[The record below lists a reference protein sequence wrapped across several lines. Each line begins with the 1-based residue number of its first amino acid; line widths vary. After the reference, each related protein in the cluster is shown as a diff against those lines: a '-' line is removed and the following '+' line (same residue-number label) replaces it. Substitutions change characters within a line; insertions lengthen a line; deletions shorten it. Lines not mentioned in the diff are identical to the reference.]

1 MKPFVSLICPIYNEE
16 KHIEKCVESL
26 LAQDYPRDRMEILF
40 VDGMSADRT
49 REILDAFQAKYAFI
63 RMFDNPGRTA
73 PYALNIG
80 IGVSQ
85 GEVVMR
91 VDAHSAYPP
100 DYVSRLAESLIR
112 LGADNVGGLW
122 NTLPAADTPVCRA
135 IAVASSHVF
144 GVGLSVHKVGADK
157 VRQVDTVPFGCFR
170 REVFDRVGLFD
181 TELTRNQDD
190 EFNGRIIKNGGR
202 IYLIPSVRI
211 DYTARD
217 TIGKAARMYYQY
229 GLFKPLVNKK
239 LGAPATLRQFFPALF
254 VLGIVAGAVWSVFS
268 PIILWIYLGVW
279 SLYLLFGVSFGVREA
294 ARFKDWRFIFTLP
307 CVFFV
312 IHTAYG
318 LGYWKGLYNV
328 LLRRPFRAGSNR

>member
-254 VLGIVAGAVWSVFS
+254 VLGIVAGAVWSIFS
-268 PIILWIYLGVW
+268 PVILWIYLGVW
-279 SLYLLFGVSFGVREA
+279 FLYLLLGVSFGVREA
-294 ARFKDWRFIFTLP
+294 GRLKDWRLVFSLP

-328 LLRRPFRAGSNR
+328 LFRRPFRAGSNR

>member
-144 GVGLSVHKVGADK
+144 GVGLSVHKVGVDK

-294 ARFKDWRFIFTLP
+294 GRLKDWRLVFSLP

-328 LLRRPFRAGSNR
+328 LFRRPFRAGSNR

>member
-254 VLGIVAGAVWSVFS
+254 VLGIVAGAVWSIFS
-268 PIILWIYLGVW
+268 PVILWIYLGVW
-279 SLYLLFGVSFGVREA
+279 FLYLLLGVSFGVREA
-294 ARFKDWRFIFTLP
+294 GRLKDWRLVFSLP

>member
-1 MKPFVSLICPIYNEE
+1 MKPFVSVICPVYNEE
-16 KHIEKCVESL
+16 KHLEKCVESL

-49 REILDAFQAKYAFI
+49 REILDAFQTKYPFI
-63 RMFDNPGRTA
+63 RVLDNPDRTA

-80 IGVSQ
+80 VGASQ

-122 NTLPAADTPVCRA
+122 NTLPAADTPVCWA

-144 GVGLSVHKVGADK
+144 GVGLSVHKIGANK
-157 VRQVDTVPFGCFR
+157 IRQVDTVPFGCFR
-170 REVFDRVGLFD
+170 RDVFDRVGLFD

-190 EFNGRIIKNGGR
+190 EFNGRIIKNGGK

-217 TIGKAARMYYQY
+217 TMAKAARMYYQY

-254 VLGIVAGAVWSVFS
+254 VLGIVAGAVWSIFS
-268 PIILWIYLGVW
+268 PVILWIYLGVW
-279 SLYLLFGVSFGVREA
+279 FLYLLLGVSFGVREA
-294 ARFKDWRFIFTLP
+294 VRLKDWRLVFPLP

-328 LLRRPFRAGSNR
+328 LFRRPFRAGSNP

>member
-268 PIILWIYLGVW
+268 PVILWIYLGVW
-279 SLYLLFGVSFGVREA
+279 FLYLLLGVSFGVREA
-294 ARFKDWRFIFTLP
+294 GRLKDWRLVFSLP

-328 LLRRPFRAGSNR
+328 LFRRPFRAGSNR

>member
-294 ARFKDWRFIFTLP
+294 GRLKDWRLVFSLP

-328 LLRRPFRAGSNR
+328 LFRRPFRAGSNR